1 MVFLILRWKS
11 ICEHSCH
18 YTSAPRESI
27 NIYYT
32 GQKNSFQKDADTQ
45 TEDLS
50 TPNVEAYKLTFIEEE
65 SSECSSETNEQY
77 KTAPDE
83 FHFSDL
89 LQEGEVLDW
98 RSVMEETVKTVQ
110 KIDEA
115 YIYDDYETF
124 KKEEFNQV
132 GHKKKNRSKWSF

>member
-1 MVFLILRWKS
+1 M
-11 ICEHSCH
+11 
-18 YTSAPRESI
+18 
-27 NIYYT
+27 NIYYS
-32 GQKNSFQKDADTQ
+32 GNKKGFQKDADVQ

-50 TPNVEAYKLTFIEEE
+50 APNVEAYKLTFIEEELEE

-77 KTAPDE
+77 KTAPE
-83 FHFSDL
+83 FHFSDF
-89 LQEGEVLDW
+89 LQEEEALDW
-98 RSVMEETVKTVQ
+98 KSVMEETEKTVQ

-132 GHKKKNRSKWSF
+132 GHKKKNRSK